1 MFYAPACTARTWH
14 PQRGDVSPSLP
25 AAGFGRLRIDVPVL
39 AHSAVP
45 VEARSS
51 MPPFTL
57 RLRKPALRRVSTAGE
72 RSWPASSKRSRNL
85 RPARS
90 VSRSRLRQSPANP
103 AENVPRT
110 KPVAGSDPEI
120 PCVPPG
126 FRSPPGSLDPSGSMP
141 QPGFKQRSLPLR
153 AARFP
158 FAPRYAESI
167 LVSPAHRIVV
177 PDSLHPARL
186 AVLRT
191 SWNRPHS
198 APECFPGQGKMT
210 IRQTLSSEKI
220 KCRINRLGYDCV
232 AKSVDKTCT
241 GKVV

>member
-1 MFYAPACTARTWH
+1 MVTSSERTIRGGSVAGNEKKVPSDPSVSLFYAPACTARTWH

-126 FRSPPGSLDPSGSMP
+126 FRSPPGPLDPSGSMP

-153 AARFP
+153 AARFA
-158 FAPRYAESI
+158 FAPRYAENSFNI
-167 LVSPAHRIVV
+167 AGASDRRSGFAASRQ
-177 PDSLHPARL
+177 ARCPSNL
-186 AVLRT
+186 LE
-191 SWNRPHS
+191 P
-198 APECFPGQGKMT
+198 
-210 IRQTLSSEKI
+210 SS
-220 KCRINRLGYDCV
+220 
-232 AKSVDKTCT
+232 
-241 GKVV
+241 